1 MTSSA
6 GHVIVATSSLGLEE
20 ELARGL
26 FQVVGPSVAG
36 LIVYTDEET
45 GVRSVPTCG
54 VLAGMLVKLE
64 CAESWAAQLLERWAD
79 KVARDSIL
87 DLEGCRL
94 ESYQDRAPLDEWRAY
109 QPEEGTRGWLLKG
122 MRLTHFQ
129 LAEAPWPRWEIAVAV
144 LLERAENDLALPE
157 GTAVRDVATLLIGA
171 AFQFGCQ
178 LRLLRGVVH

>member
-1 MTSSA
+1 M
-6 GHVIVATSSLGLEE
+6 ATSALGLDD
-20 ELARGL
+20 ELTRGL

-36 LIVYTDEET
+36 LIVHTDEET

-64 CAESWAAQLLERWAD
+64 CAESWVALLLARWAD
-79 KVARDSIL
+79 KTSQESIL

-94 ESYQDRAPLDEWRAY
+94 ESFKGRAPLDEWRAY
-109 QPEEGTRGWLLKG
+109 QPVEGTRGWLLKG
-122 MRLTHFQ
+122 LRMAHLQ
-129 LAEAPWPRWEIAVAV
+129 LAKEPWPHWEIAVAI

-157 GTAVRDVATLLIGA
+157 GTAVRDVAILLIGA